1 MTNQNY
7 DSQSTKALLS
17 AFADGEMNADDQL
30 SDSEIAELA
39 CADQEAMAAWQS
51 IHLTRDVLQNEYH
64 SALDSDFASKLSEKI
79 YTEEETLQSTVVAM
93 DQARDRLRSADVNQ
107 RSGVEKTPG
116 NSSAKVVTMAIFKP
130 VAGLGLAASLAG
142 GAFLFSQLWNENNG
156 LVGKS
161 DQTVAT
167 APAEPSLNVPALNQN
182 DIQQVAV
189 GSTRSIGVDNAGTRW
204 RSESSQR
211 NKQVEQ
217 RLNALLTNH
226 LEDASMGRVHGG
238 MLSHSRV
245 VSYDSMPEKEEAQ

>member
-1 MTNQNY
+1 
-7 DSQSTKALLS
+7 
-17 AFADGEMNADDQL
+17 
-30 SDSEIAELA
+30 
-39 CADQEAMAAWQS
+39 
-51 IHLTRDVLQNEYH
+51 
-64 SALDSDFASKLSEKI
+64 
-79 YTEEETLQSTVVAM
+79 
-93 DQARDRLRSADVNQ
+93 
-107 RSGVEKTPG
+107 
-116 NSSAKVVTMAIFKP
+116 MAIFKP

-142 GAFLFSQLWNENNG
+142 GAFLFSQLWNENSS
-156 LVGKS
+156 LVGGS

-167 APAEPSLNVPALNQN
+167 APAEPSLNAPTTNVPSLNQN

-189 GSTRSIGVDNAGTRW
+189 GSTRSIGVENAGTRW

-226 LEDASMGRVHGG
+226 LEDATMGRVQGG